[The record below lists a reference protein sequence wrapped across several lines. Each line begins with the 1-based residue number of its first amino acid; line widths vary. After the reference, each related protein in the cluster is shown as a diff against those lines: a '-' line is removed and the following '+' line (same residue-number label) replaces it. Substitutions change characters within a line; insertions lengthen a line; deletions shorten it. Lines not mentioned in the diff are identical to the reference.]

1 MNDVSNKDR
10 KIISQK
16 KIAIKLIIA
25 ITLSIGSIYI
35 GLLLFLLNY
44 KNMSVTN
51 IILFIKLCDVLLA
64 GLAFASCILCYSS
77 TKKEE
82 LFTMSLVYIVFFID
96 IVFGNLDKMS
106 INNGVISIDNYIL
119 VSTSLLRVG
128 ILLISI
134 LPFKK
139 IRRLITENKI
149 KSIII
154 VTLTP
159 MFITLLERYNIIPFL
174 NFEDASN
181 FINYNIFITFLYIIV
196 SVIFLVK
203 SVKQKEYIYSV
214 ISSSTF
220 LLAIKWIYATV
231 SVVNNSS
238 NIKLASIS
246 ITYMGFI
253 IFILGIVCELILSIK
268 KNKILE
274 NELNIFKKLVD
285 ESKYSCIVIYDE
297 QSNIKYANDAIKNGW
312 SKDTNYTDSEVG
324 VIIKSMYKGICQY
337 KLAEIKQNLLQ
348 FGYWSGNVDIKQSEL
363 IIDLSVQNI
372 YSTEGKKNTVII
384 FRDISSKIRTE
395 KCILEFEKM
404 KSYDKVKNEFF
415 ANISHELRT
424 PLNIFYSTIQLLD
437 VKSKGEN
444 ENFKIVYV
452 NHRQCLKTNCQ
463 RMLRLINNIV
473 DITKIDVGFTKAKF
487 TNCDIVK
494 LVEDITLS
502 VINYA
507 IPKEINIVFDTE
519 IEEHVIKCD
528 LEMIERAM
536 LNLLSNAIKFT
547 NINGNISVEI
557 FIDEEWVHIVVKD
570 DGIGIPIEIQGS
582 IFDRFVQSDK
592 SLTRLNEGSGIGLS
606 IVKSIVELNNGN
618 IYLYS
623 DGKNGTEFEIVIPN
637 IKLEGTEKKDKIYEV
652 DIQKIELELSDIYE
666 LN

>member
-1 MNDVSNKDR
+1 M
-10 KIISQK
+10 
-16 KIAIKLIIA
+16 
-25 ITLSIGSIYI
+25 
-35 GLLLFLLNY
+35 LNY

-312 SKDTNYTDSEVG
+312 SKDTNYTD
-324 VIIKSMYKGICQY
+324 
-337 KLAEIKQNLLQ
+337 
-348 FGYWSGNVDIKQSEL
+348 
-363 IIDLSVQNI
+363 
-372 YSTEGKKNTVII
+372 
-384 FRDISSKIRTE
+384 
-395 KCILEFEKM
+395 
-404 KSYDKVKNEFF
+404 
-415 ANISHELRT
+415 
-424 PLNIFYSTIQLLD
+424 
-437 VKSKGEN
+437 
-444 ENFKIVYV
+444 
-452 NHRQCLKTNCQ
+452 
-463 RMLRLINNIV
+463 
-473 DITKIDVGFTKAKF
+473 
-487 TNCDIVK
+487 
-494 LVEDITLS
+494 
-502 VINYA
+502 
-507 IPKEINIVFDTE
+507 INI
-519 IEEHVIKCD
+519 
-528 LEMIERAM
+528 
-536 LNLLSNAIKFT
+536 KF
-547 NINGNISVEI
+547 
-557 FIDEEWVHIVVKD
+557 
-570 DGIGIPIEIQGS
+570 IQ
-582 IFDRFVQSDK
+582 QY
-592 SLTRLNEGSGIGLS
+592 N
-606 IVKSIVELNNGN
+606 
-618 IYLYS
+618 Y
-623 DGKNGTEFEIVIPN
+623 
-637 IKLEGTEKKDKIYEV
+637 
-652 DIQKIELELSDIYE
+652 
-666 LN
+666 